1 MPVSQSL
8 YRSSLWGT
16 ESKALA
22 KSRNTISVCRFDSTE
37 LKTEIYD
44 GRSC

>member
-16 ESKALA
+16 ESKALV

-37 LKTEIYD
+37 LKTEV
-44 GRSC
+44 

>member
-22 KSRNTISVCRFDSTE
+22 KSRNTISVCRFDIAMIE
-37 LKTEIYD
+37 EVVEEWIYF
-44 GRSC
+44 